1 MTYKIVITP
10 EMERLL
16 DKNLQ
21 YLINK
26 LKSKQAAKHLLDNI
40 KYIYSKLEKNPM
52 IFRESHDKNLAKIGY
67 REAIIPDMNY
77 IIIYRILNSTVFV
90 LGIFH
95 CLEDYNNKLI

>member
-1 MTYKIVITP
+1 
-10 EMERLL
+10 MERLL
-16 DKNLQ
+16 DKNLK

-40 KYIYSKLEKNPM
+40 KDIYSRLEKNPM
-52 IFRESHDKNLAKIGY
+52 IFRECHDKNLAEIGY
-67 REAIIPDMNY
+67 REAIVPEMNY